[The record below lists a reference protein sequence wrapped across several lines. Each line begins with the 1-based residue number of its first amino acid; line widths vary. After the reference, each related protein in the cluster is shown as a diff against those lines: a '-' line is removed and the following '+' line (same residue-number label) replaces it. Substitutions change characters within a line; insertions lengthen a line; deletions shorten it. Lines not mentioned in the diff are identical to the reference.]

1 MVEGEAREAVE
12 VTGGE
17 GVQEIEAGVEPE
29 ERNNVPGGETE
40 LEAAEEPEEAKDG
53 KAGGTG
59 DKVSSQP

>member
-1 MVEGEAREAVE
+1 ME

-29 ERNNVPGGETE
+29 ERNRVPGGATE

>member
-29 ERNNVPGGETE
+29 EGDRVPRGATA
-40 LEAAEEPEEAKDG
+40 LEKAKEPEEAKDG
-53 KAGGTG
+53 TTGGTS
-59 DKVSSQP
+59 DKVS